1 MSELE
6 DKLNAILNDPS
17 EMEKITRL
25 ASELMGG
32 GAPEGA
38 PAQAAPGADGELLG
52 RITRLLGSAGGG
64 DKTALLRALSPYLRP
79 ERQARLQKA
88 LRLARMARLAG
99 SALAED
105 GGGLDV

>member
-1 MSELE
+1 MSEFE
-6 DKLNAILNDPS
+6 DKLNAILNDPG
-17 EMEKITRL
+17 EMERITRL

-32 GAPEGA
+32 GASENS
-38 PAQAAPGADGELLG
+38 AAPETPTPDGELLG
-52 RITRLLGSAGGG
+52 RITRLLGSTGGG

-99 SALAED
+99 TALAED
-105 GGGLDV
+105 GGGQNV

>member
-17 EMEKITRL
+17 EMERITRL

-32 GAPEGA
+32 GTPEGA
-38 PAQAAPGADGELLG
+38 SVPEAPAPDGELLG
-52 RITRLLGSAGGG
+52 RITRLLGSTGSG

-88 LRLARMARLAG
+88 LRLAHMARLAG
-99 SALAED
+99 TALAED
-105 GGGLDV
+105 GGGQNV